1 MTLQKQDILMLEE
14 LIERVVRKVV
24 QEEMTK
30 REETNALDVSDGD
43 KKIAEEIFREYK
55 EVLDA
60 LA

>member
-24 QEEMTK
+24 REEMTK